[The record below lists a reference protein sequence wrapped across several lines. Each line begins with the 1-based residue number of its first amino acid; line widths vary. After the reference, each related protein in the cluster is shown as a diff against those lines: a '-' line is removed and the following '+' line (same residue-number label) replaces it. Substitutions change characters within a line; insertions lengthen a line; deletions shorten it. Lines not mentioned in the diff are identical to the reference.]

1 MLGDQFGRWRV
12 KIPALLVLQRQV
24 LTSPNHYFCDRT
36 SLIKSHYKIF
46 EKLFFVS
53 LIAENT
59 YVIEKM
65 LVIDLLFFIF
75 VVLLSLC
82 VGCESSSL
90 YLYVLVKGSLHPFN
104 SANNV
109 CTFTLSC
116 HSQRLYSCLF

>member
-24 LTSPNHYFCDRT
+24 LISPNHYFRDRT

-53 LIAENT
+53 FIAENT

-65 LVIDLLFFIF
+65 LVIIP
-75 VVLLSLC
+75 
-82 VGCESSSL
+82 E
-90 YLYVLVKGSLHPFN
+90 Y
-104 SANNV
+104 
-109 CTFTLSC
+109 
-116 HSQRLYSCLF
+116 